1 MDLSLNSNISK
12 DFRKL
17 IGKVQKWR
25 KNKNPSIS
33 IPTTEKSKPFK
44 KVKTNEVWG
53 KPTSFVMKKNDS

>member
-17 IGKVQKWR
+17 IGKVRKWR

-33 IPTTEKSKPFK
+33 IPTTDKSKPFK

>member
-17 IGKVQKWR
+17 LGKVYRWR
-25 KNKNPSIS
+25 KNKNPSVS
-33 IPTTEKSKPFK
+33 IETTEKSKPFK

-53 KPTSFVMKKNDS
+53 KPSSYVMKKNDS